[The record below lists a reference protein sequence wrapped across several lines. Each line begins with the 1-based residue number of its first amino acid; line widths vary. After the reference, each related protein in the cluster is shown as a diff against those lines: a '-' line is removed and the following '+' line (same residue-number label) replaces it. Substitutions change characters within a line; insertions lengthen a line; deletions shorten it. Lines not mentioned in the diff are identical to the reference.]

1 MKLICN
7 ECKKKFSLNNHI
19 YKCECG
25 GHLIY
30 EDEVIFTKK
39 DIKKERFNMW
49 RYDSAYP
56 LKYEDLKVTFNEGLT
71 PLVKVPNIFVNL
83 RAKMDNLM
91 PTGSFKDRGTVM
103 VVNYLLKNGATKIA
117 EDSSGNAGASVAAY
131 CALGNIDCD
140 IFIPK
145 GNSFGKTIQ
154 IRSYGANIHEIEGS
168 REDVAMAAQK
178 EEKYYAGH
186 NWHPMFIE
194 GTKSLA
200 YEIWE
205 QNNFKAPD
213 NIVAVAGNGSTI
225 LGIYYGFK
233 VLLKSKEISKIPRLF
248 VVQTEN
254 CNPMYRKFL
263 NLNTDKPYTKSIAE
277 GIVLQNPNKINNVI
291 EAVKDTN
298 GSILSI
304 NDKKIIEALKELTS
318 KGFFIEPTSATA
330 YAGVLELIKNKILK
344 KNDDVIMIISGNGL
358 KASNEIAELFKQNL
372 N

>member
-7 ECKKKFSLNNHI
+7 DCKKNFPLNSHI
-19 YKCECG
+19 YKCKCG

-30 EDEVIFTKK
+30 NEDVIFNKS

-49 RYDSAYP
+49 RYDKAYP
-56 LKYEDLKVTFNEGLT
+56 LKYDELKVTFNEGLT
-71 PLVKVPNIFVNL
+71 PLVKVPNTFINL

-103 VVNYLLKNGATKIA
+103 VVNYLIKNGATKIT

-131 CALGNIDCD
+131 CALGNIECD

-154 IRSYGANIHEIEGS
+154 IYSYGANIHEIEGS
-168 REDVAMAAQK
+168 REDVEIAAQK

-205 QNNFKAPD
+205 QNNFEAPG

-233 VLLKSKEISKIPRLF
+233 ILLKNKEISKMPRLF
-248 VVQTEN
+248 AVQTQN
-254 CNPMYRKFL
+254 CNPMYRKFF
-263 NLNTDKPYTKSIAE
+263 NLKISEPYSKSIAE

-298 GSILSI
+298 GFILSI
-304 NDKKIIEALKELTS
+304 DDKKIIEALKELTS

-330 YAGVLELIKNKILK
+330 YAGILELIKNQTFK
-344 KNDDVIMIISGNGL
+344 KNDDIIMIISGNGL
-358 KASNEIAELFKQNL
+358 KASNEIAELYK
-372 N
+372 